1 MMELGSADLVF
12 LCFCLFLERID
23 SHCVCFEE
31 NQFRFCF
38 GLRSSGLEE
47 SLLSLAKLRL
57 EEVWKSFT
65 KHTKRV
71 DVWLKNDSEKDP
83 LFSYVVFTW

>member
-12 LCFCLFLERID
+12 LCFVCFWRECLALVRQCRKKKSLFLERID

-38 GLRSSGLEE
+38 RLRSSVFRREFAE
-47 SLLSLAKLRL
+47 
-57 EEVWKSFT
+57 
-65 KHTKRV
+65 
-71 DVWLKNDSEKDP
+71 
-83 LFSYVVFTW
+83 FSKA

>member
-12 LCFCLFLERID
+12 LCLFLERIN

-38 GLRSSGLEE
+38 RLRSSVFRREFAE
-47 SLLSLAKLRL
+47 
-57 EEVWKSFT
+57 
-65 KHTKRV
+65 
-71 DVWLKNDSEKDP
+71 
-83 LFSYVVFTW
+83 FSKA

>member
-12 LCFCLFLERID
+12 LWFCLFLERID
-23 SHCVCFEE
+23 SHCVCLEE

-38 GLRSSGLEE
+38 RLRSSVFRREFAE
-47 SLLSLAKLRL
+47 LAKLRL

-65 KHTKRV
+65 EHTKRV
-71 DVWLKNDSEKDP
+71 DVWLKNDSEKGP
-83 LFSYVVFTW
+83 